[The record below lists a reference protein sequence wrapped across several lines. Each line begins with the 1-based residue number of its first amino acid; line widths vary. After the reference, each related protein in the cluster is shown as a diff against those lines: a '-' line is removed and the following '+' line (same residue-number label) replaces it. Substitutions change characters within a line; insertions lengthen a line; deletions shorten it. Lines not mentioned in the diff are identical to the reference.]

1 MQILEIK
8 VLRGPNYWSIRR
20 PNLLQMKLDLED
32 LEYRPSNKIQGFRER
47 IEQLLPS
54 MIEHYCSEGHR
65 GGFFKRVEDGTW
77 MGHIIEHIA
86 LELQTLA
93 GMNAGFGRTRSTG
106 EKEGIYY
113 VVFEYHEENAGIYI
127 ARAAVRIAQAL
138 IDGVDYNLESDIQ
151 TLQQIYNDTNLNPT
165 ISAIVKEATNRNIP
179 SIRLNKHSLVQLG
192 HGFHQKYIDSTT
204 TISTTPA
211 IVVDALF
218 PSGND
223 GRIPLIAITGS
234 SGTTTTTH
242 VTAHI
247 VRTAGKKVGYSTSE
261 GTYIKNQL
269 IRTGDYSA
277 YESAQS
283 FLKDPT
289 VDFAVLECAS
299 HDILEVG
306 LGFQQCN
313 VAIITN
319 ITANYSNM
327 NGTNAID
334 QLARVMQV
342 VPETVSDEGY
352 AILNADDDLVYNMR
366 KDLHCKIALF
376 SMYGNNPRIKEHCE
390 SGGKAAILEN
400 GYITI
405 ITENRKLRV
414 MPAMD
419 IPITYGGT
427 AKYNIAAVLPA
438 VLSTYLFNDISFED
452 IHQALQKFESILMQP
467 QER

>member
-20 PNLLQMKLDLED
+20 PNLIQMKLDLED
-32 LEYRPSNKIQGFRER
+32 LEYRPSNKIQRFRER

-106 EKEGIYY
+106 EREGIYY
-113 VVFEYHEENAGIYI
+113 VVFEYHEEKAGIYT
-127 ARAAVRIAQAL
+127 AKAAVRIAQTL
-138 IDGVDYNLESDIQ
+138 IDGVDYNLESDLK
-151 TLQQIYNDTNLNPT
+151 TLQQIYNETKLDPT
-165 ISAIVKEATNRNIP
+165 ISAIVEEATHRNIP

-192 HGFHQKYIDSTT
+192 YGFHQKCIDPT

-211 IVVDALF
+211 IAVDALF
-218 PSGND
+218 PNGNE

-234 SGTTTTTH
+234 CGKTTTAQI
-242 VTAHI
+242 TAHI

-261 GTYIKNQL
+261 GIYIQNQL
-269 IRTGDYSA
+269 MMTGDYSD
-277 YESAQS
+277 YESAQLV
-283 FLKDPT
+283 LKDPT
-289 VDFAVLECAS
+289 VDFAVLECTS

-313 VAIITN
+313 VAIVTN
-319 ITANYSNM
+319 ITADYSSM
-327 NGTNAID
+327 DGTNVID
-334 QLARVMQV
+334 LARIMQV
-342 VPETVSDEGY
+342 VPETVNNKGY

-366 KDLHCKIALF
+366 KDLRCNIALF
-376 SMYGNNPRIKEHCE
+376 SMYANNPRIKKHCE
-390 SGGKAAILEN
+390 NGGKAAIIEN
-400 GYITI
+400 GNITI

-414 MPAMD
+414 MPAKD
-419 IPITYGGT
+419 IPITYGST
-427 AKYNIAAVLPA
+427 AKYNIAAILPA
-438 VLSTYLFNDISFED
+438 VLSSYLSNDISIED
-452 IHQALQKFESILMQP
+452 IRQALQKFETSLMKVL
-467 QER
+467 ER